1 MKHKICKGKIYVI
14 PMPIYGVLKHFVED
28 FKLQLGRQIAVYIH
42 YSKKYLIVLC
52 ISRATNEKNAANA
65 PCCKIK

>member
-28 FKLQLGRQIAVYIH
+28 FKLQFQPALVKSEI
-42 YSKKYLIVLC
+42 
-52 ISRATNEKNAANA
+52 
-65 PCCKIK
+65 

>member
-28 FKLQLGRQIAVYIH
+28 FVEDDELQSVEEFILFLRQFFPHVP
-42 YSKKYLIVLC
+42 SEC
-52 ISRATNEKNAANA
+52 
-65 PCCKIK
+65 